1 MVLIF
6 QSVDKILKCDYSNQ
20 NDFQLKIFPLF
31 EFGALIDRKEVIK
44 LLTKG
49 FKKLVNSWVVLP
61 RKGTPVRQ

>member
-20 NDFQLKIFPLF
+20 HEFQLRIFPLF

-49 FKKLVNSWVVLP
+49 FKELINSWVVLQS
-61 RKGTPVRQ
+61 KGKPVRQ